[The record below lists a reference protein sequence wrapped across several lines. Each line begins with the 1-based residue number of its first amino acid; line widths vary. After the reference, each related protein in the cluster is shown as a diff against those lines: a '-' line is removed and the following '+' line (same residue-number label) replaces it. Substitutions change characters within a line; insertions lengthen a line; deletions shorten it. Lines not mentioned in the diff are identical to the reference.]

1 MYFRLDKLFL
11 MFPHL
16 DPDLL
21 TYKTA
26 LLYTFVTKL
35 ISRPLSSSV
44 QETIFNYTIGFECL
58 GLTDFNYDSSSF
70 HNRVSQRMITNIIA
84 SLRLALQNYLTQARD
99 LLISIGVTRTE
110 LPILYEEI
118 PVPPAP
124 DLRIL

>member
-35 ISRPLSSSV
+35 IAKPLSSSV
-44 QETIFNYTIGFECL
+44 QETVFNYTIGFECL
-58 GLTDFNYDSSSF
+58 GLTDFKKE
-70 HNRVSQRMITNIIA
+70 A
-84 SLRLALQNYLTQARD
+84 SLLCWKQRF
-99 LLISIGVTRTE
+99 
-110 LPILYEEI
+110 
-118 PVPPAP
+118 
-124 DLRIL
+124 LRN